1 MIFLTVGS
9 ALPFDRLVR
18 LIDEAVEDS
27 TIVDDV
33 FAQIGSGS
41 YVPRRLEYAR
51 FLEKRQYDD
60 CLNRATAII
69 SHAGIGTISCALKMN
84 KPILVMPRRKA
95 NRELVDDHQLMTARK
110 FAAMGHVLTF
120 SDRSELIEQLVAL
133 GRFQPSPRNPNVE
146 GIAMVISEYLTELGY
161 AARRSGSRP
170 C

>member
-9 ALPFDRLVR
+9 VLPFDRLVR
-18 LIDEAVEDS
+18 LIDDAVEDS
-27 TIVDDV
+27 IIENEV

-41 YVPRRLEYAR
+41 YVPRRLEYVR

-69 SHAGIGTISCALKMN
+69 GHAGIGTINCALKLN
-84 KPILVMPRRKA
+84 KPILVMPRRRE

-110 FAAMGHVLTF
+110 FSALGHVLTF

-133 GRFQPSPRNPNVE
+133 GRFQPSPRKPNVE
-146 GIAMVISEYLTELGY
+146 GIATVIGQYLTALSSH
-161 AARRSGSRP
+161 RSGSRP